1 MKKKLFIIVGVC
13 VFIQI
18 SWADQTQHQIT
29 KHLVKPVK
37 FCKSEP
43 LINTIAQYNS
53 DGMDNHEFHILNE
66 QKEFNYYYSNQTDP
80 SVQRLMGNNR
90 QPPLINNFEGVPC
103 INQVSNPDTEGDV
116 GPNHYFQMVK
126 RSFAIWDKEG
136 NLLYGPAEN
145 KTIWNH
151 LIGPWNDMMYTDP
164 IVLYDHISDRWLAS
178 CMVYD
183 LPDSF
188 YEVIAISETP
198 DPLGSWYCY
207 AYEFANMPDYPKF
220 GVWPDG
226 YYMTINEFYITPNMQ
241 GVWEGL
247 SVMVFNR
254 DDMINGNPEPETILF
269 DFEPSG
275 NDIYTDPSCFL
286 PADIDGSL
294 PPFQTPN
301 YLACVKDDAWGFDED
316 HIWIWECSIDWA
328 DTSNCYLSEVS
339 IIPTNPFE
347 SNSSVFEYI
356 PQPNNANL
364 LAALSD
370 RLLHRLQYRKFD
382 DYEAIIATQAV
393 KIDESEH
400 TGMRWYELR
409 NEGNGWYIYQQGT
422 YTPDDEYRWMGSIAM
437 DKNGNIAL
445 GYSVSSISTYPSI
458 RFTGRR
464 KNDPLGLMTIEEQEI
479 IAGSGS
485 QINNPRWGDYS
496 SMSVDPIDDL
506 TFWYTQEY
514 IPIFGTFTWQTRI
527 ASFIINIDLTVLPDT
542 LIFNTPEE
550 CFIGKEFSLKN
561 DSYEDITILDIEQ
574 EGLLGDAYWY
584 IEPWTITLPYAV
596 ESGDSMNLNVKV
608 DLPVNLLSD
617 DYVVDTLT
625 VTTAENTYNVTI
637 KLDESLICSVDEN
650 YNPMYI
656 FDCLFYPNPFNPT
669 TTISFSIP
677 NDSNV
682 ELSIYNIKGQKVK
695 QLVSDQ
701 LPSGQHSV
709 MWDSRDDN
717 NLPVGSGIYF
727 YQLRIDGNSKA
738 INKMI
743 LIK

>member
-1 MKKKLFIIVGVC
+1 
-13 VFIQI
+13 
-18 SWADQTQHQIT
+18 
-29 KHLVKPVK
+29 
-37 FCKSEP
+37 
-43 LINTIAQYNS
+43 
-53 DGMDNHEFHILNE
+53 
-66 QKEFNYYYSNQTDP
+66 
-80 SVQRLMGNNR
+80 
-90 QPPLINNFEGVPC
+90 
-103 INQVSNPDTEGDV
+103 
-116 GPNHYFQMVK
+116 
-126 RSFAIWDKEG
+126 
-136 NLLYGPAEN
+136 
-145 KTIWNH
+145 
-151 LIGPWNDMMYTDP
+151 
-164 IVLYDHISDRWLAS
+164 
-178 CMVYD
+178 
-183 LPDSF
+183 
-188 YEVIAISETP
+188 
-198 DPLGSWYCY
+198 
-207 AYEFANMPDYPKF
+207 
-220 GVWPDG
+220 
-226 YYMTINEFYITPNMQ
+226 
-241 GVWEGL
+241 
-247 SVMVFNR
+247 
-254 DDMINGNPEPETILF
+254 
-269 DFEPSG
+269 
-275 NDIYTDPSCFL
+275 
-286 PADIDGSL
+286 
-294 PPFQTPN
+294 
-301 YLACVKDDAWGFDED
+301 
-316 HIWIWECSIDWA
+316 
-328 DTSNCYLSEVS
+328 
-339 IIPTNPFE
+339 
-347 SNSSVFEYI
+347 
-356 PQPNNANL
+356 
-364 LAALSD
+364 
-370 RLLHRLQYRKFD
+370 
-382 DYEAIIATQAV
+382 
-393 KIDESEH
+393 
-400 TGMRWYELR
+400 MRWYELR